1 MSGSIGRRVLAV
13 GALVFGL
20 GLVTASQ
27 ASALPTLGAQEAP
40 QSTWGGDY
48 CHFLANAP
56 SGDGALNNAGERRV
70 YQLAYS
76 ETDEEGRREAVLH
89 VYTNS
94 ANWFKQQMGNW
105 EMGQLLGDVVI
116 GCGTK

>member
-1 MSGSIGRRVLAV
+1 
-13 GALVFGL
+13 
-20 GLVTASQ
+20 
-27 ASALPTLGAQEAP
+27 
-40 QSTWGGDY
+40 
-48 CHFLANAP
+48 
-56 SGDGALNNAGERRV
+56 
-70 YQLAYS
+70 
-76 ETDEEGRREAVLH
+76 VLH